1 MQVSWKSI
9 AKVEDLLKSPCKC
22 RRSLGKVLED
32 VGGHLKSPCKCSSE
46 TDLAWSSSLDDILE
60 KMEYCDCSHDSQDG
74 QCDPVSIT
82 TSEMPTIMI
91 FAESYRLTRLISA
104 LHFQTSKF

>member
-46 TDLAWSSSLDDILE
+46 TDLAWSSSLEDIR
-60 KMEYCDCSHDSQDG
+60 
-74 QCDPVSIT
+74 
-82 TSEMPTIMI
+82 IMVRHEACPQEEI
-91 FAESYRLTRLISA
+91 
-104 LHFQTSKF
+104 